1 MENHNSTHKMLISR
15 GTAIQMIVSALHHG
29 KTIFVRE
36 LVLSWLGK
44 FSGDLEMQ
52 YFLAKTYQM
61 EDHPEKAIE
70 IINEVLAVDPQYLEA
85 YMLKAE
91 LPISNEEKDVCFAS
105 IHALG
110 GTVQEKRSLPMWS
123 PALHAVGKAISNER
137 FEDAAQLVYRI
148 LSIQQEIPLVSLFH
162 LQTVYLQQDE
172 NTILKLAEM
181 YHNKWP
187 RVIATKMILAEKKLE
202 TGEEEEAVA
211 LLHDCVSKDS
221 VGIVARRWWGD
232 QHNFLPLWPDQFE
245 INIDLQ
251 IPNEVIFDLG
261 WNVLPEPDLI
271 EKIDLEKSTESI
283 KTNPNAEKT
292 NKYISSEVGKEVEK
306 EFERINEKLKNKKGS
321 MFDGRFPA
329 YTIFTTKTG
338 LVKEYGEQTYQV
350 ILQHLR
356 QIQLL
361 IKSKPG
367 WDAVLCIPDDEI
379 YRKEFNLTPVKT
391 IDAGTLRLSIQEL
404 DSALSKRGERIGAL
418 LIIGGDEIVPFHRLP
433 NPTDDADEDV
443 FSDNPYSALDGN
455 YFVPDWPTGR
465 LVGEAGADAGLLIQQ
480 IRSVKQYHSQPK
492 SVKRFWEYMLRSIL
506 GMINQ
511 KTTSSFGY
519 TASVWKRS
527 SIAVYKTLGDSKN
540 VFISPNGKTK
550 KLPFNFINE
559 KELGYYNLHGMEKE
573 SGWYGQRDFLD
584 PPGDDYP
591 VALIPDD
598 IKNNGKQPKIVFTEA
613 CFGAHVFGKN
623 ETESN
628 ALKFLSVGTPIVVG
642 STCTSY
648 GSITTP
654 LIAADLLSKIFW
666 QNIRSGLWAGEAL
679 QKAKISLVQEMMKR
693 QGYLDGED
701 QKTLIQ
707 FVLYGDPFFAYEGS
721 DYQKKK
727 VNPFEKVPQ
736 IKTVSDLQQD
746 QKEMFTIP
754 SETIAQVKSI
764 LMPYLPGIE
773 HAKLKTNLL
782 HYGEKGEITHK
793 GEQVQSIKTVRD
805 RVVVTLQNPININK
819 QTSFQIARVTLDSK
833 GKILK
838 TVVSR

>member
-1 MENHNSTHKMLISR
+1 MENQPNTHNMLISR
-15 GTAIQMIVSALHHG
+15 GTAIQMLVSALHHG
-29 KTIFVRE
+29 KIIFARE
-36 LVLSWLGK
+36 LVLAWLGK
-44 FSGDLEMQ
+44 FTGDLEMQ
-52 YFLAKTYQM
+52 YYLAKTYQM
-61 EDHPEKAIE
+61 DGQTDKSLE
-70 IINEVLAVDPQYLEA
+70 IINGVLAVDPQYVDA
-85 YMLKAE
+85 YILKAD
-91 LPISNEEKDVCFAS
+91 LTITPEEKDICYAS
-105 IHALG
+105 VHALG
-110 GTVQEKRSLPMWS
+110 GIIQDKRSLPMWS
-123 PALHAVGKAISNER
+123 PALHAVGKAISNEK
-137 FEDAAQLVYRI
+137 FDDAAQLVYRI

-181 YHNKWP
+181 YHKKWP
-187 RVIATKMILAEKKLE
+187 QVVASKMILAEKKLE

-245 INIDLQ
+245 IYIDLQ
-251 IPNEVIFDLG
+251 IPKEIVFDLG
-261 WNVLPEPDLI
+261 WNVLPEPEFVQPVSLEQETDAVQL
-271 EKIDLEKSTESI
+271 KPDSEKS
-283 KTNPNAEKT
+283 K
-292 NKYISSEVGKEVEK
+292 KYISTEVGLEVEK
-306 EFERINEKLKNKKGS
+306 EFERINKKLKNKKGN
-321 MFDGRFPA
+321 MFDGRFPTYA
-329 YTIFTTKTG
+329 IFTTKTG
-338 LVKEYGEQTYQV
+338 LVKAYGEQTYQV

-356 QIQLL
+356 QIQLI

-379 YRKEFNLTPVKT
+379 YRKEFKLTPITT
-391 IDAGTLRLSIQEL
+391 IDAGSLRLSIQEL
-404 DSALSKRGERIGAL
+404 DTALSKRGERIGAL
-418 LIIGGDEIVPFHRLP
+418 LIVGGDEIVPFHRLP
-433 NPTDDADEDV
+433 NPTDDVDEDV

-465 LVGEAGADAGLLIQQ
+465 LVGESGADAGLLIQQ
-480 IRSVKQYHSQPK
+480 IRSIKQYHSQPK
-492 SVKRFWEYMLRSIL
+492 SVKRFWEYLLRSIL
-506 GMINQ
+506 SMINQ

-527 SIAVYKTLGDSKN
+527 SIAVYKILGDSKN
-540 VFISPNGKTK
+540 VFVSPNGVTK

-573 SGWYGQRDFLD
+573 PGWYGQRDFLD

-591 VALIPDD
+591 VALIPED

-613 CFGAHVFGKN
+613 CYGAHVFGKN
-623 ETESN
+623 ETQSN
-628 ALKFLSVGTPIVVG
+628 ALKFLSVGTPVVVG

-654 LIAADLLSKIFW
+654 LIAADLLAKIFW
-666 QNIRSGLWAGEAL
+666 QNIRSGYWAGEAL
-679 QKAKISLVQEMMKR
+679 QKAKLSLVQEMMKR

-707 FVLYGDPFFAYEGS
+707 FVLYGDPFFAYESS
-721 DYQKKK
+721 DYQKKRA
-727 VNPFEKVPQ
+727 NPFEKMPIV
-736 IKTVSDLQQD
+736 KTVSDVKQEE
-746 QKEMFTIP
+746 KEMVNIP
-754 SETIAQVKSI
+754 SETITQVKSI

-782 HYGEKGEITHK
+782 HYGLNSEVSQK
-793 GEQVQSIKTVRD
+793 GEQIHSVKTVQN
-805 RVVVTLQNPININK
+805 RVVVTLENPININK
-819 QTSFQIARVTLDSK
+819 QTSFQIARVTLDSN